1 MRKASFG
8 RVLWG
13 LGLLAAAAFLVLDQL
28 HLMPLELGFWAIFWT
43 VVFGATLITS
53 LVNKS
58 LGGSIFSIAFLLII
72 YAKPLHIEQIVPWT
86 VLLAAFLIWG
96 GLRLIFKKSWKPTV
110 IINGEK
116 VDANWS
122 DLKVPHKFKAEHV
135 FSDTTS
141 SDSGDNIVISE
152 KMSSTARYVH
162 SQHLET
168 VTVNVSMG
176 DVDVYLDS
184 AKPAGD
190 EVIANINMSMG
201 DLNFY
206 IPTSWRVDNRL
217 ERKFVDFTI
226 DGDQPTN
233 GPTLVLQGR
242 ANMGDI
248 TVKRV

>member
-8 RVLWG
+8 RILWG

-53 LVNKS
+53 LINKS
-58 LGGSIFSIAFLLII
+58 LGGSIFSLAFLLII
-72 YAKPLHIEQIVPWT
+72 YAKPLHIESIVPWT

-116 VDANWS
+116 VNANWS
-122 DLKVPHKFKAEHV
+122 DLKAPHKFEAEHV
-135 FSDTTS
+135 FSDTSS
-141 SDSGDNIVISE
+141 SDNDDNIVISE
-152 KMSSTARYVH
+152 KLSSTSRYVH

-176 DVDVYLDS
+176 DVNVYLDS

-190 EVIANINMSMG
+190 EVLANINMSMG
-201 DLNFY
+201 DINIY
-206 IPTSWRVDNRL
+206 IPTSWRVDDQL
-217 ERKFVDFTI
+217 EHKFGDFTI
-226 DGDQPTN
+226 DGDQPAE

-242 ANMGDI
+242 ANMGDVTI
-248 TVKRV
+248 KRV

>member
-8 RVLWG
+8 RILWG

-53 LVNKS
+53 LINKS

-72 YAKPLHIEQIVPWT
+72 YAKPLHIERIVPWT

-116 VDANWS
+116 VNANWS
-122 DLKVPHKFKAEHV
+122 DLKAPHKFKAEHL
-135 FSDTTS
+135 FSDTSS
-141 SDSGDNIVISE
+141 SDNDDNIVISE
-152 KMSSTARYVH
+152 KLSSTSRYVH

-176 DVDVYLDS
+176 DVNVYLDS

-190 EVIANINMSMG
+190 EVLVNINMSMG
-201 DLNFY
+201 DINIY
-206 IPTSWRVDNRL
+206 IPTSWRVDDQL
-217 ERKFVDFTI
+217 EHKFGDFTI
-226 DGDQPTN
+226 DGDQPAE

-242 ANMGDI
+242 ANMGDVTI
-248 TVKRV
+248 KRV

>member
-72 YAKPLHIEQIVPWT
+72 YAKPLHIERIVPWT

-96 GLRLIFKKSWKPTV
+96 GLRLIFKKSWRPTV

-116 VDANWS
+116 VNANWS
-122 DLKVPHKFKAEHV
+122 DLKAPHKFKAEHV
-135 FSDTTS
+135 FSDTSS
-141 SDSGDNIVISE
+141 SDNGDNIVISE
-152 KMSSTARYVH
+152 KMSSTSRYVH

-176 DVDVYLDS
+176 DVNVYLDS

-190 EVIANINMSMG
+190 EVVANINMSMG
-201 DLNFY
+201 CLLY
-206 IPTSWRVDNRL
+206 TSDAA
-217 ERKFVDFTI
+217 D
-226 DGDQPTN
+226 D
-233 GPTLVLQGR
+233 
-242 ANMGDI
+242 
-248 TVKRV
+248 